1 MVFSSLEFLFLF
13 LPIFLLIYFL
23 IPSRFRNLILFA
35 GSVVF
40 YSMGTL
46 EKPVYILLIVGSML
60 VNYLVALGMARF
72 DKCKKLFFILGVI
85 YNFAWL
91 FVFKYSD
98 FMFSGVNEFIAAFLP
113 KVEFRFKML
122 GLLLPIGISFYTF
135 QSVSYIADVYKG
147 KCEAERSFI
156 NLGAYICMFPQL
168 IAGPIVTYAS
178 VREQLHAERKFSLVD
193 FSEGIKTFVFGLGLK
208 VILANQLGNLWS
220 TLSTIGYESVSTPL
234 AWLGLIAY
242 TFQIYFD
249 FYGYSL
255 MALGLGKII
264 GFNFPD
270 NFNHPYI
277 SCSMTEFWRR
287 WHITLG
293 SWFREYVY
301 IPLGG
306 SRVSKPRMI
315 FNLFVVWIFT
325 GLWHGASLNFVLWG
339 LVLFL
344 FIMIEKLFLKKYLDK
359 YKWFGHIY
367 MIILIPLSWALFA
380 ITDFS
385 QLAVFFGRL
394 FPFITS
400 AESQQLVIYRY
411 DFIKY
416 AKEFGML
423 LVAGVFFS
431 TEFPY
436 KLLKKYKDSIFET
449 VFLLAA
455 FYIAVYCMYK
465 GLNDP
470 FLYFRF

>member
-13 LPIFLLIYFL
+13 LPIFLLVYFL
-23 IPSRFRNLILFA
+23 IPSRFRNVILFV

-40 YSMGTL
+40 YSVGTL

-72 DKCKKLFFILGVI
+72 DKCRKLLFALGVI

-98 FMFSGVNEFIAAFLP
+98 FIFSGVNEFIAAFLP

-168 IAGPIVTYAS
+168 IAGPIVTYTS
-178 VREQLHAERKFSLVD
+178 VREQMHAERKFSLSD
-193 FSEGIKTFVFGLGLK
+193 FSEGTKTFVLGLGLK

-249 FYGYSL
+249 FFGYSL
-255 MALGLGKII
+255 MAMGLGKIL
-264 GFNFPD
+264 GFDLPE

-277 SCSMTEFWRR
+277 SRSMTEFWRR

-315 FNLFVVWIFT
+315 FNLFVVWVFT

-385 QLAVFFGRL
+385 QLAEFFGRL
-394 FPFITS
+394 FPVMAS
-400 AESQQLVIYRY
+400 AESQQLVIFRY

-423 LVAGVFFS
+423 LIAGVFFA
-431 TEFPY
+431 TELPY

-449 VFLLAA
+449 VFLLAV
-455 FYIAVYCMYK
+455 FYVAVYCMYK

>member
-23 IPSRFRNLILFA
+23 IPSRFRNIILFV
-35 GSVVF
+35 GSIVF

-72 DKCKKLFFILGVI
+72 DKFRKPLFVLGVI

-91 FVFKYSD
+91 FLFKYSD

-113 KVEFRFKML
+113 KVEFRFAML
-122 GLLLPIGISFYTF
+122 ELLLPIGISFYTF

-178 VREQLHAERKFSLVD
+178 VREQMHAERKFSLSD
-193 FSEGIKTFVFGLGLK
+193 FGEGTKTFVLGLGLK

-249 FYGYSL
+249 FFGYSL
-255 MALGLGKII
+255 MAMGLGKML
-264 GFNFPD
+264 GFDLPE

-277 SCSMTEFWRR
+277 SRSMTEFWRR
-287 WHITLG
+287 WHMTLG

-315 FNLFVVWIFT
+315 FNLFVVWVFT

-339 LVLFL
+339 LILFV
-344 FIMIEKLFLKKYLDK
+344 FIMIEKLFLKNILDK
-359 YKWFGHIY
+359 YKWLGHIY

-394 FPFITS
+394 FPFMAS
-400 AESQQLVIYRY
+400 AGSQQLVIYRY

-423 LVAGVFFS
+423 LIAGVFFS
-431 TEFPY
+431 TELPY

-449 VFLLAA
+449 VFLLVV

>member
-1 MVFSSLEFLFLF
+1 MVFSSVLFLF
-13 LPIFLLIYFL
+13 YFL
-23 IPSRFRNLILFA
+23 APLIPLYFFVPQKYKNLLLFIA
-35 GSVVF
+35 SLFF
-40 YSMGTL
+40 YGWG
-46 EKPVYILLIVGSML
+46 EPVYVFLMIFSAFFNYIIAFPINKYREKSRIPLIISCI
-60 VNYLVALGMARF
+60 VNLGM
-72 DKCKKLFFILGVI
+72 LG
-85 YNFAWL
+85 
-91 FVFKYSD
+91 VFKYTD
-98 FMFSGVNEFIAAFLP
+98 FLISTVNGLFRVNIPLANIA
-113 KVEFRFKML
+113 
-122 GLLLPIGISFYTF
+122 LPIGISFYTF
-135 QSVSYIADVYKG
+135 QALSYCIDVYRG
-147 KCEAERSFI
+147 KTKVQKSFVTFGMY
-156 NLGAYICMFPQL
+156 LSFFPQL

-178 VREQLHAERKFSLVD
+178 VREQMHAERKFSLSD
-193 FSEGIKTFVFGLGLK
+193 FGEGTKTFVLGLGLK

-249 FYGYSL
+249 FFGYSL
-255 MALGLGKII
+255 MAMGLGKML
-264 GFNFPD
+264 GFDLPE

-277 SCSMTEFWRR
+277 SRSMTEFWRR
-287 WHITLG
+287 WHMTLG

-315 FNLFVVWIFT
+315 FNLFVVWVFT

-339 LVLFL
+339 LILFV
-344 FIMIEKLFLKKYLDK
+344 FIMIEKLFLKNILDK
-359 YKWFGHIY
+359 YKWLGHIY

-394 FPFITS
+394 FPFMAS
-400 AESQQLVIYRY
+400 AGSQQLVIYRY

-423 LVAGVFFS
+423 LIAGVFFS
-431 TEFPY
+431 TELPY

-449 VFLLAA
+449 VFLLVV

>member
-13 LPIFLLIYFL
+13 LPVFLLVYFL
-23 IPSRFRNLILFA
+23 IPSKFRNVILFV
-35 GSVVF
+35 GSVIF
-40 YSMGTL
+40 YAVGTL
-46 EKPVYILLIVGSML
+46 ERPIYILLIVGSIF
-60 VNYLVALGMARF
+60 VNYLTALGISHYE
-72 DKCKKLFFILGVI
+72 KYKKPLFIIGII

-98 FMFSGVNEFIAAFLP
+98 FLFSGVNELIAAVLP
-113 KVEFRFKML
+113 KVEFRFGML
-122 GLLLPIGISFYTF
+122 ELLLPIGISFYTF

-168 IAGPIVTYAS
+168 IAGPIVTYDS
-178 VREQLHAERKFSLVD
+178 VKEQLHAERNFSQAAL
-193 FSEGIKTFVFGLGLK
+193 SEGVRTFILGLGLK
-208 VILANQLGNLWS
+208 VIIANQLGNLWS

-249 FYGYSL
+249 FFGYSL
-255 MALGLGKII
+255 MAIGLGKML
-264 GFNFPD
+264 GFDLPE

-277 SCSMTEFWRR
+277 SLSMTEFWRR

-306 SRVSKPRMI
+306 SRSSKPRMI
-315 FNLFVVWIFT
+315 FNLLVVWLFT

-339 LVLFL
+339 FVLFI
-344 FIMIEKLFLKKYLDK
+344 FIMIEKLFLKNILDK
-359 YKWFGHIY
+359 YKWLGHIY

-394 FPFITS
+394 FPFLAS
-400 AESQQLVIYRY
+400 DESQQLVIYRY

-416 AKEFGML
+416 AKEFGVL
-423 LVAGVFFS
+423 LIAGVFFS

-436 KLLKKYKDSIFET
+436 KLLKKYKDTIFET
-449 VFLLAA
+449 VFLLVI

>member
-13 LPIFLLIYFL
+13 LPVFLLIYFL
-23 IPSRFRNLILFA
+23 MPVRFQNVILFV
-35 GSVVF
+35 GSVIF
-40 YSMGTL
+40 YSIGTL
-46 EKPVYILLIVGSML
+46 ECPVYILLIVGSIF
-60 VNYLVALGMARF
+60 VNYMTALGIMRF
-72 DKCKKLFFILGVI
+72 AKFKKLLFILGII

-98 FMFSGVNEFIAAFLP
+98 FLFSGINALIAAILP
-113 KVEFRFKML
+113 KVEFRFGML

-135 QSVSYIADVYKG
+135 QGVSYIADVYNG
-147 KCEAERSFI
+147 KCKAERSFI
-156 NLGAYICMFPQL
+156 NFGAYICMFPQL
-168 IAGPIVTYAS
+168 IAGPIVTYDS
-178 VREQLHAERKFSLVD
+178 VKEQLHADREFSLKHLSD
-193 FSEGIKTFVFGLGLK
+193 GIKTFIFGLGLK
-208 VILANQLGNLWS
+208 VIIANQLGSLWS
-220 TLSTIGYESVSTPL
+220 TLSNIGYESVSTPL
-234 AWLGLIAY
+234 AWLGLFAY

-249 FYGYSL
+249 FFGYSL
-255 MALGLGKII
+255 MALGLGKML
-264 GFNFPD
+264 GFNLPE

-277 SCSMTEFWRR
+277 SLSMTGFWRR

-306 SRVSKPRMI
+306 SRVGKTRMI
-315 FNLFVVWIFT
+315 FNLLVVWLFT

-339 LVLFL
+339 FVLFIC
-344 FIMIEKLFLKKYLDK
+344 IMIEKLYLKKYLDK

-394 FPFITS
+394 FPFLS
-400 AESQQLVIYRY
+400 SEQSSQLVIYRY

-416 AKEFGML
+416 AKEFGVL
-423 LVAGVFFS
+423 LIAAVFFS
-431 TEFPY
+431 MEIPY
-436 KLLKKYKDSIFET
+436 KLLKRYKNTAFET
-449 VFLLAA
+449 AFLLAIFFA
-455 FYIAVYCMYK
+455 AVYCMYK